1 VTIEQKTGIYGKL
14 PMHGDFIHR
23 NLSPSFLSAWDEWL
37 QLYIASA
44 REQIGEEWLNIYLTS
59 PIWRFTLSSGV
70 IDEHHWSGIM
80 LPSVDQVG
88 RYYPFSIAMPLP
100 AQANPVEIMSANTHW
115 FEQIEELALQAL
127 DEQHQIDELVE
138 KINAIEI
145 DGKLIYQK
153 SAKGVDS
160 DSVKIDAPAGE
171 PLSESAYSALLDS
184 ALTTTHNSY
193 SLWSTQGSELIP
205 PCLLSTQGLPAI
217 DKIPAM
223 IDGQW
228 ADSGWSQP
236 YRTL

>member
-1 VTIEQKTGIYGKL
+1 
-14 PMHGDFIHR
+14 MHGDFIHR
-23 NLSPSFLSAWDEWL
+23 NLPPAFLTAWDEWL
-37 QLYIASA
+37 QLYIAGA

-70 IDEHHWSGIM
+70 IDEHHWCGII

-100 AQANPVEIMSANTHW
+100 AQANPVEIMSANTRW
-115 FEQIEELALQAL
+115 YEQIEELALQAL
-127 DEQHQIDELVE
+127 DEQHQVDELVE

-145 DGKLIYQK
+145 DGTFIYQK
-153 SAKGVDS
+153 SGKGVDS
-160 DSVKIDAPAGE
+160 DSIKIDVPGSEQLSDPAYGC
-171 PLSESAYSALLDS
+171 LLDS
-184 ALTTTHNSY
+184 ILTATHNSY
-193 SLWSTQGSELIP
+193 SLWSTQGSELIA